1 VEYEAIPI
9 LLFGLAGLALVLVP
23 FYERRWGRGRG
34 FAAAGVAALAYVVGM
49 TAWGY
54 RSLVPVWVVA
64 ATGLLIV
71 VMGLGTRHPPE
82 VGGR

>member
-1 VEYEAIPI
+1 
-9 LLFGLAGLALVLVP
+9 
-23 FYERRWGRGRG
+23 
-34 FAAAGVAALAYVVGM
+34 
-49 TAWGY
+49 
-54 RSLVPVWVVA
+54 VVA